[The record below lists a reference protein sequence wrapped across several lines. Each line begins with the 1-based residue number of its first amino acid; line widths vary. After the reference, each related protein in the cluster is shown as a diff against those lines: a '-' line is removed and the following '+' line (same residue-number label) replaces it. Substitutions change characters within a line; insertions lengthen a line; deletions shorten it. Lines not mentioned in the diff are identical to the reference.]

1 MEFQREF
8 PPPEFKITV
17 LIGPLPDTG
26 LLVVGGCTL
35 AGRDEADDCSKAVKA
50 PVPVTNL
57 RAPSRTTDS

>member
-1 MEFQREF
+1 MSA
-8 PPPEFKITV
+8 
-17 LIGPLPDTG
+17 LPDTR